1 MVYISK
7 MVPIEEGRFAAFG
20 RIFSGTLIA
29 GQKVKIIGPNYKEG
43 SKHDYYEKSINN
55 VMIMI
60 GNKAESV
67 GSVPCGNTVAITG
80 LDQFLVKTG
89 TISSIETKFNNF
101 IKPMKYS
108 VSPVFRVAVKPA
120 NPTDLP
126 KLIIGLKKLCQVD
139 SLV

>member
-43 SKHDYYEKSINN
+43 SKIDYYEKGINN

-60 GNKAESV
+60 GNKVESV

-80 LDQFLVKTG
+80 LDQCLVKTG
-89 TISSIETKFNNF
+89 TISSI
-101 IKPMKYS
+101 
-108 VSPVFRVAVKPA
+108 
-120 NPTDLP
+120 
-126 KLIIGLKKLCQVD
+126 
-139 SLV
+139 